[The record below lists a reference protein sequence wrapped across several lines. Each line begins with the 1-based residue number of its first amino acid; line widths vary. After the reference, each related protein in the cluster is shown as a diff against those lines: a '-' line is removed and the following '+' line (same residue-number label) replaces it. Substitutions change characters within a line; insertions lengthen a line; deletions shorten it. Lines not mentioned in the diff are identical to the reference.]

1 MKLFLT
7 LAYFLTIHVQ
17 NKLFFKIKDNISYRV
32 YVTYYGQFYRP
43 LNLNGMTKSAVVVW
57 IKPEKMATL
66 TTPKKQTYIRNR
78 WDGKLIQFKPSWSRH
93 NTTDLL
99 HLLVSDEN
107 MCTLTTFNLV
117 LKLGMSTTLKLLLVL
132 LL

>member
-43 LNLNGMTKSAVVVW
+43 LNLNGMTKSAVCCMDQTREDGH
-57 IKPEKMATL
+57 PHHT
-66 TTPKKQTYIRNR
+66 KKA
-78 WDGKLIQFKPSWSRH
+78 
-93 NTTDLL
+93 
-99 HLLVSDEN
+99 
-107 MCTLTTFNLV
+107 NLY
-117 LKLGMSTTLKLLLVL
+117 KEPLGWEIDTI
-132 LL
+132 

>member
-1 MKLFLT
+1 MSKINYFQNKRLFL
-7 LAYFLTIHVQ
+7 
-17 NKLFFKIKDNISYRV
+17 RV

-66 TTPKKQTYIRNR
+66 TTPKRQTFIRNR
-78 WDGKLIQFKPSWSRH
+78 WEGKLIQFKPSWSRH

-99 HLLVSDEN
+99 HYLLVSDEN